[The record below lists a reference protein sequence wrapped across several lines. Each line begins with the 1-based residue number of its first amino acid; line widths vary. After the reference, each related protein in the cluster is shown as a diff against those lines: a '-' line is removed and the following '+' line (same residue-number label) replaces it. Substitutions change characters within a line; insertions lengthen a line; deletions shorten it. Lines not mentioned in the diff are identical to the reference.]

1 MRKLAYARRQTSL
14 SEAYRHLAKITTLKD
29 VPVRLHV
36 TKDREMVS
44 DTNCI
49 SHLYF
54 IICMPLSVFMWD
66 INNFLFVH
74 QRLLR

>member
-54 IICMPLSVFMWD
+54 IIFMWD